1 MNQLL
6 SDPIFQSAIA
16 PFAAA
21 LIIGVLLN
29 LVGGGWTGLAVTIG
43 FYVSAWLVA
52 GLKLFPLTSTHK
64 ILLLGFAAA
73 AVGIILDLYKGPRRY
88 VPALMFVAG
97 AAAAIWVLWPVL
109 TRREGSALWF
119 MAGGAGLYAGW
130 VTAFGDGL
138 RTRPLAAGSVALS
151 LALGTGVSAV
161 FGASALLGQLASSIA
176 AGAGAFL
183 LLGVLMSRQCAGA
196 TLSTPIML
204 LCGLFG
210 VAASV
215 YAKLPW
221 YSLLPLAVI
230 APLGYIPL
238 RAEKPAWM
246 RALALL
252 LITLPAAVI
261 AILTTRHVT
270 GSLPPF

>member
-6 SDPIFQSAIA
+6 SDPVFQSAIA

-21 LIIGVLLN
+21 LIAALVLN
-29 LVGGGWTGLAVTIG
+29 LLGGGWSGLAVSIG
-43 FYVSAWLVA
+43 FYVSTWLVA

-73 AVGIILDLYKGPRRY
+73 AVGIVLDLYKGPRRY
-88 VPALMFVAG
+88 LPAVLFAAG
-97 AAAAIWVLWPVL
+97 AAAALWVLWPVL
-109 TRREGSALWF
+109 TRREGSALWL

-130 VTAFGDGL
+130 VLAVGNGL
-138 RTRPLAAGSVALS
+138 RARPLAAGSVALS

-183 LLGVLMSRQCAGA
+183 LLGVFMSRQHAGA
-196 TLSTPIML
+196 VLTTPVML

-210 VAASV
+210 IAASV

-230 APLGYIPL
+230 APLGYIPV
-238 RAEKPAWM
+238 REDKPAWM
-246 RALALL
+246 RLLALL
-252 LITLPAAVI
+252 LVTLPGAVI